1 MHTDFIEK
9 IKANYPFLDDSIYSS
24 LSKTEECID
33 MAFKN
38 LIEKFRILLREGFDS
53 DIISTSFEI
62 EKLITLIFLKNPKYQ
77 QKYNNFYEYIYSFTD
92 SIKSKDAQ
100 NANHYTTALFH
111 HMINVIIIKFIKK
124 EFFDGCFRESG
135 YVYED
140 TPYFKINNHTH
151 AINCIDYLSGKHDS
165 KLAVKALKDAVI
177 PMIRRDSDYFSVF
190 SCRSLA
196 HEHCYIKVKNDLI
209 LKKRFSMQLKITT
222 TIDYPDGTKKK
233 TVVELHD
240 PEAKSVL
247 SGLYEKNKDGY
258 SPTFCLDQAAT
269 KISAISSVLFLQWE
283 HYYNKEIA
291 LNTEPSPNFLGGSPM
306 ESSDTNGVKAFKGY
320 VVANNRGAGA
330 ARFAPPQEAII
341 NFERT
346 QSLLSYEFKKSEIVF
361 YSEPSSATILAE
373 DINDEDEIIL
383 VDQKI
388 DIDAFSIKISIPHEL
403 IKEHE
408 PIVIETYIF
417 YSNHDFNIQIIDIL
431 ELPHALIE
439 TGYLSHDDGD
449 KNYNVFLAL
458 DQSEVTD
465 DINEEF
471 PFSKHIAGISF
482 NGPVARI
489 YVLLM

>member
-9 IKANYPFLDDSIYSS
+9 IKANYPFLDDSIYSP
-24 LSKTEECID
+24 LTETKECLD
-33 MAFKN
+33 VLFEK
-38 LIEKFRILLREGFDS
+38 LIIKLRQLLKKGSDS

-62 EKLITLIFLKNPKYQ
+62 EKLITLIFLKNPEYQ

-92 SIKSKDAQ
+92 IIKSKDSQ

-111 HMINVIIIKFIKK
+111 HMINVIIIKFIKND
-124 EFFDGCFRESG
+124 FFDGYLRGSDYF
-135 YVYED
+135 YED
-140 TPYFKINNHTH
+140 TPYFKIKNHPH
-151 AINCIDYLSGKHDS
+151 AINCIDYISGKHDS
-165 KLAVKALKDAVI
+165 NLALKALKDAVI

-190 SCRSLA
+190 SCRSLT
-196 HEHCYIKVKNDLI
+196 HVNCYIKVKNDLI

-222 TIDYPDGTKKK
+222 TIDYPDGTEKK

-247 SGLYEKNKDGY
+247 SGLYKKNIDGY
-258 SPTFCLDQAAT
+258 SPTYCIHEAAP
-269 KISAISSVLFLQWE
+269 KMAAISSVLFLQWE
-283 HYYNKEIA
+283 HYYNQEIA
-291 LNTEPSPNFLGGSPM
+291 LNTEPSPSFLGGSPM

-320 VVANNRGAGA
+320 VVAKNRGAGA

-361 YSEPSSATILAE
+361 YSEPSSATILTE
-373 DINDEDEIIL
+373 DVNDEDEIIL

-388 DIDAFSIKISIPHEL
+388 DIDAFSIKISIPQEL

-417 YSNHDFNIQIIDIL
+417 YSNHDFNIQINDIL

-449 KNYNVFLAL
+449 KSYNVFLAL
-458 DQSEVTD
+458 DKSEVTD
-465 DINEEF
+465 DINDKLL
-471 PFSKHIAGISF
+471 FSKHIAGISF